1 MANGERDALI
11 QHFKNLKIGSEI
23 YYPLPLHLQECLTH
37 LGYGPGDFPA
47 SEEAARST
55 MALPMFPELEAADQ
69 ARVIGAVADFVRMR
83 HRLAA

>member
-1 MANGERDALI
+1 
-11 QHFKNLKIGSEI
+11 
-23 YYPLPLHLQECLTH
+23 
-37 LGYGPGDFPA
+37 
-47 SEEAARST
+47 